1 MTDKVMCSEMVSRQ
15 YSFHPGR
22 CLRKGV
28 VEGPDGRMW
37 CTQHDPVAVKERERV
52 REARFNTEM
61 AARKRNT
68 RSAGIEAV
76 LVELESMRDS
86 DQEVG
91 LGLPEGLHIAIDTLR
106 RKQKKG
112 EL

>member
-1 MTDKVMCSEMVSRQ
+1 MTSLCNAMVARQ
-15 YSFHPGR
+15 YSFHLGR

-28 VEGPDGRMW
+28 VKGPDGRMW
-37 CTQHDPVAVKERERV
+37 CKQHDPEAVKERAGASDARYER
-52 REARFNTEM
+52 EM
-61 AARKRNT
+61 AARKANT
-68 RSAGIEAV
+68 RGAGIEAV